1 MLVSPL
7 GAGTPLSLAVP
18 DRAKRAPWGS
28 ENDLTGGQMLV
39 SWDLHAMFMNSVA
52 LGKLLA
58 A

>member
-1 MLVSPL
+1 MLEGPFGVD
-7 GAGTPLSLAVP
+7 TPLSVAVP